1 MALAAS
7 CCSSH
12 ATMVASVRCSSAHS
26 PSFAVFCSR
35 LVDVALCMR
44 SSLAI
49 VLQQPPAALR
59 MPPMVASVSCSI
71 LPHTLSYAGCCSR
84 LVDVAHCMRSSLA
97 IIMAPAASCCSSHA
111 TMVASVR
118 CSSAH
123 SPSLAVCCSRLVD
136 VALCMRSSLAIV
148 LACPQWWPRSV
159 AASRRSR

>member
-1 MALAAS
+1 MPQWRPRSVVASRRTRRAVCCRRLIDVALCMPMLFAFIMALAAS

-26 PSFAVFCSR
+26 PSFAVCCGR

-49 VLQQPPAALR
+49 VLQQPPAAPR

-71 LPHTLSYAGCCSR
+71 SPHTLSYAGCCSR

-97 IIMAPAASCCSSHA
+97 IIMAPAASCCF
-111 TMVASVR
+111 
-118 CSSAH
+118 
-123 SPSLAVCCSRLVD
+123 
-136 VALCMRSSLAIV
+136 
-148 LACPQWWPRSV
+148 ACHNGGLGQL
-159 AASRRSR
+159 